1 MTNEERRVWL
11 YKELSKRDILK
22 NKKGN
27 NASFEEYEKF
37 YTNDNNVKLLY
48 NNITSSKKISIN
60 DTKGKPLTLT
70 SFYKEYVC
78 DLQWAKDGGHC
89 GTQPVDPNSPRQKN
103 INNVYCTLDNGK
115 ITVGAFKDK
124 TWQKFKDTYTIT
136 QQEEDA
142 AKASCSNIT
151 PTPAPTGTTPS
162 PTPTPNRSTT
172 YVDTTATGQDIINGT
187 LIKKGMKGDIVKKIQ
202 EHLNKHGASLKAD
215 GKFGPKTKAAV
226 ESFQSKKG
234 LTIDGVVGPKTWLEL
249 VKDKSSTTTTT
260 TPKPEE
266 DDFKQEDIY
275 GSEEDSFSFPSI
287 IQTID
292 SAAYGD

>member
-1 MTNEERRVWL
+1 MEEKRVKL
-11 YKELSKRDILK
+11 YQEL
-22 NKKGN
+22 KK
-27 NASFEEYEKF
+27 SKF
-37 YTNDNNVKLLY
+37 YTKNYDEFINQFFNNSQNCDKLY
-48 NNITSSKKISIN
+48 NACVSNGTYTKSKK
-60 DTKGKPLTLT
+60 DW
-70 SFYKEYVC
+70 YVQFAC
-78 DLQWAKDGGHC
+78 DLQWAKDGGFC
-89 GTQPVDPNSPRQKN
+89 GTQTIDPNSPRQKN
-103 INNVYCTLDNGK
+103 INSVFCGLVDNKVTGGRY
-115 ITVGAFKDK
+115 TGK
-124 TWQKFKDTYTIT
+124 TWEEYKVAQAVTAA
-136 QQEEDA
+136 EEDI

-151 PTPAPTGTTPS
+151 PTPS
-162 PTPTPNRSTT
+162 PTPIPSRSTT

-292 SAAYGD
+292 STGYGD